1 MNHFQT
7 MLEHLVRMARM
18 PGAIDQAR
26 HRCKE
31 LERTDLYAGI
41 GKAVAAE
48 LKRQGPASTSKA
60 TSLTADGNTSAG
72 CVPVECK

>member
-48 LKRQGPASTSKA
+48 LKKCGEK
-60 TSLTADGNTSAG
+60 N
-72 CVPVECK
+72 E